1 MSKDGTGKH
10 AKGENH
16 QSGKDQKHRGK
27 PDLTSKYEGKHT
39 GKGGK

>member
-1 MSKDGTGKH
+1 MAKDGTGKH

-16 QSGKDQKHRGK
+16 QSGDKQDHRGK
-27 PDLTSKYEGKHT
+27 PKLTSKYEPKHT